1 MCAEFEIHIE
11 TYVKEVISQL
21 VFEYRL
27 TFLITDFPVQIN
39 LANWFL
45 WLGLSTLIFPR
56 KILQS
61 EFG

>member
-1 MCAEFEIHIE
+1 MCAEFEIHIK

-45 WLGLSTLIFPR
+45 LARPINFDLST
-56 KILQS
+56 
-61 EFG
+61 